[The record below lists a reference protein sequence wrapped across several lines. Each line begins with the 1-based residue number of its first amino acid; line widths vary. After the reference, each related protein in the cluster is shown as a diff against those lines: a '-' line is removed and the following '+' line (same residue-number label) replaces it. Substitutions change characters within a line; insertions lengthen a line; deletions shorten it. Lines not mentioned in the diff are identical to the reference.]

1 MNDKQKSTR
10 DLELAALISCTTVA
24 GFFLV
29 YWYLQIE
36 DVLALLKMA
45 YGE

>member
-1 MNDKQKSTR
+1 MNDKKKSTR
-10 DLELAALISCTTVA
+10 DMELAARISCTAVV

-36 DVLALLKMA
+36 DVLALLEMA